1 MMPLS
6 PWLILGAVLS
16 CIGAYLLGNFAGHQS
31 ERLVW
36 EAAIAEQKSEAS
48 QKLTEATARAAA
60 VQKANDDLNLR
71 LETQHA
77 ANSARLASAM
87 DDLHRT
93 ATELDQ
99 LRQQP
104 GRWCDCRR
112 PMPPGARATPLPASA
127 ASGVTGPDPGSFSE
141 LVEIA
146 KLCVASAEYGSSAHA
161 WAVNIKH

>member
-1 MMPLS
+1 MPFS
-6 PWLILGAVLS
+6 PWLILGAVLAA
-16 CIGAYLLGNFAGHQS
+16 IGAYLLGNVSGHRA
-31 ERLVW
+31 ERVVW
-36 EAAIAEQKSEAS
+36 ELAIERQKTEAANE
-48 QKLTEATARAAA
+48 LTAATARAAT

-112 PMPPGARATPLPASA
+112 PVPPGARATPLPASA
-127 ASGVTGPDPGSFSE
+127 AAGVPGVDPGSFSE
-141 LVEIA
+141 LAEIA
-146 KLCVASAEYGSSAHA
+146 KLCVASAEYGSSAHT
-161 WAVNIKH
+161 WAVSIKH